1 MQIDSVYKHES
12 WQLAFDLRQKY
23 HRLSIAKAPSAGVM
37 SITAGSIGPSHGGIG
52 TDGSLRSI

>member
-1 MQIDSVYKHES
+1 MQINTVYKHES

-37 SITAGSIGPSHGGIG
+37 SITAGSIGPSHGGLG
-52 TDGSLRSI
+52 QTGL

>member
-23 HRLSIAKAPSAGVM
+23 HQLSIAKAHSAGVM
-37 SITAGSIGPSHGGIG
+37 SITAGSIGPSHGGLG
-52 TDGSLRSI
+52 QTGL